1 MLAVHKK
8 SAAAAEA
15 TLPTT
20 GTAPLT
26 RTVIVGS
33 ANEISAGDQMI
44 GATPYTFSSWSDGSA
59 GQHVI
64 TATTAIRPTRRRSRG
79 PSTPVA
85 KLSARP
91 DEGRTPLKVKF
102 DAEGSRDPDG
112 ERLRF
117 SWNLNGDGRFGDSHA
132 VHPGHT
138 YLGHRKTN
146 VRLRVSDGRGGVDTA
161 AIVIRA
167 RR

>member
-1 MLAVHKK
+1 MLAVHKQ

-33 ANEISAGDQMI
+33 ANEISAGDQMV

-79 PSTPVA
+79 PRTPVA

-91 DEGRTPLKVKF
+91 DVGRTPLKVKF
-102 DAEGSRDPDG
+102 DAEGSWD
-112 ERLRF
+112 
-117 SWNLNGDGRFGDSHA
+117 LNGDGRFGDSHA

-138 YLGHRKTN
+138 YLGHRKTK
-146 VRLRVSDGRGGVDTA
+146 VRLRVSDGRGGVVTA

>member
-1 MLAVHKK
+1 MRVSRSALRPLSIGTLLAAAVLGSSIRGRCDPDQPHMLAVHKQ

-85 KLSARP
+85 KLSA
-91 DEGRTPLKVKF
+91 GRTWAGLR
-102 DAEGSRDPDG
+102 SR
-112 ERLRF
+112 
-117 SWNLNGDGRFGDSHA
+117 
-132 VHPGHT
+132 
-138 YLGHRKTN
+138 
-146 VRLRVSDGRGGVDTA
+146 
-161 AIVIRA
+161 
-167 RR
+167 